1 MAEIK
6 ELSPELS
13 DQIAAGEV
21 IERPSSVVKELLENA
36 IDAGSSQIK
45 ISFVEAGLREIVIED
60 NGSGIAPNQLDLAF
74 RRHATSKISTKAD
87 LFKIRTL
94 GFRGEALASISAV
107 AHVAILTNT
116 GGAAGV
122 SATFADGRK
131 LTQKPA
137 AAKKGT
143 RISVRD
149 LFYNTPARLKYLK
162 SETTETTKIIDI
174 VNRIALS
181 HPELKISLK
190 SEKKDLLLT
199 NGSGDLRQDM
209 AHIYGR
215 IVASQL
221 IEFSGSD
228 ADFVITGLMTPPD
241 ITRANRNYISI
252 LLNGR
257 YIKNFQLSK
266 AIMAGYGS
274 KIGLGKFPIFVLN
287 IKLDPLLVDVNV
299 HPTKQEVRLSKESS
313 LSRLIINTVAKALE
327 RNSNSGDALTNLTNP
342 TDTTSYDQMVFNL
355 NKSNAADIAAPKEND
370 QQAGAEVHENSAG
383 FTVEHRELEVSELN
397 ISVSDPD
404 QSLVSPSWAQNVQ
417 IQTGLLPF
425 GGALV
430 KATDVAHGSTD
441 QVLQAGFPALTYIGQ
456 LHNGLIVADST
467 SGFYLVD
474 AKEAMARLRYNKLE
488 QELTELTLTQQVL
501 LTPIIL
507 ELNNTEYEQVLD
519 HLDLFKEVG
528 LVLEDFGRNS
538 LIMKS
543 HPNWIPAGFE
553 EKYARATLNLYFNN
567 PRSDVSDF
575 KQQVV
580 LFAVQQSVQHGQQ
593 QNTRFNLE
601 TGQSLL
607 DDLQNADS
615 PYQSPTGK
623 LILVHFSKRDL
634 QKMFKRVQKTAK
646 LELD

>member
-1 MAEIK
+1 M
-6 ELSPELS
+6 
-13 DQIAAGEV
+13 
-21 IERPSSVVKELLENA
+21 
-36 IDAGSSQIK
+36 
-45 ISFVEAGLREIVIED
+45 
-60 NGSGIAPNQLDLAF
+60 
-74 RRHATSKISTKAD
+74 
-87 LFKIRTL
+87 
-94 GFRGEALASISAV
+94 
-107 AHVAILTNT
+107 
-116 GGAAGV
+116 
-122 SATFADGRK
+122 
-131 LTQKPA
+131 
-137 AAKKGT
+137 
-143 RISVRD
+143 
-149 LFYNTPARLKYLK
+149 
-162 SETTETTKIIDI
+162 
-174 VNRIALS
+174 
-181 HPELKISLK
+181 
-190 SEKKDLLLT
+190 
-199 NGSGDLRQDM
+199 
-209 AHIYGR
+209 
-215 IVASQL
+215 
-221 IEFSGSD
+221 
-228 ADFVITGLMTPPD
+228 
-241 ITRANRNYISI
+241 
-252 LLNGR
+252 
-257 YIKNFQLSK
+257 
-266 AIMAGYGS
+266 
-274 KIGLGKFPIFVLN
+274 
-287 IKLDPLLVDVNV
+287 
-299 HPTKQEVRLSKESS
+299 
-313 LSRLIINTVAKALE
+313 
-327 RNSNSGDALTNLTNP
+327 
-342 TDTTSYDQMVFNL
+342 
-355 NKSNAADIAAPKEND
+355 
-370 QQAGAEVHENSAG
+370 
-383 FTVEHRELEVSELN
+383 
-397 ISVSDPD
+397 
-404 QSLVSPSWAQNVQ
+404 
-417 IQTGLLPF
+417 
-425 GGALV
+425 
-430 KATDVAHGSTD
+430 AHGSTD

-634 QKMFKRVQKTAK
+634 QKMFKRVQKK
-646 LELD
+646 LLN